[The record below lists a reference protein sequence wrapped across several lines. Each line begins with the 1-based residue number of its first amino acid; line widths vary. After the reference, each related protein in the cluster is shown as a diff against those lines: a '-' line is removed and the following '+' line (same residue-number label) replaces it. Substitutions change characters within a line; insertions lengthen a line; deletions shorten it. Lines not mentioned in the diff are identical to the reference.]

1 MRQILLTKA
10 APWKQAGFMLHGLHR
25 LLFIT
30 PHYLILRC
38 SWPYW
43 FSLTQASVT
52 DCPHCIRSYLQT
64 FPHFEPG
71 KEMGYPVSCKVGLQ
85 NWNQVTKEWS
95 CDSYPLRH
103 SASCQGAL
111 RLCGPDLFAH
121 SAGNQQPEPGLLVCF
136 LLTYSHMQGSICFG
150 PRCRQSITI
159 LLLLSRFALHQIH
172 RFGITAAGQSF

>member
-1 MRQILLTKA
+1 MDCIGYYSLHLITWSCDAPDLIGFLWLKLLSETA
-10 APWKQAGFMLHGLHR
+10 HTVSVLH
-25 LLFIT
+25 
-30 PHYLILRC
+30 
-38 SWPYW
+38 
-43 FSLTQASVT
+43 
-52 DCPHCIRSYLQT
+52 LQT

-71 KEMGYPVSCKVGLQ
+71 KEMGYLVSCKVGLQ

-121 SAGNQQPEPGLLVCF
+121 SAGNQQPEPGQLVCF
-136 LLTYSHMQGSICFG
+136 LLTYSHLQGSICFG
-150 PRCRQSITI
+150 PGCRQSIAI

-172 RFGITAAGQSF
+172 CFGITAAGQSF